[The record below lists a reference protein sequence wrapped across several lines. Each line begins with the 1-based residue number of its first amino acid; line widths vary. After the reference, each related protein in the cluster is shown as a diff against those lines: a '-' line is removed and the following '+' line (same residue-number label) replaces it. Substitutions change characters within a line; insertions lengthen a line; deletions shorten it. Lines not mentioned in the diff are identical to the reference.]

1 MIHGPN
7 SGLGVR
13 CRVND
18 SRSDEYLQTPNRE
31 RSGMTESSHPL
42 MRLLSHLRHYRSMVL
57 LASLCSV
64 LNKVWDLAP
73 PVLIGMAIDVVATRE
88 DSFLAQMGYPDV
100 YDQLYILTGFT
111 VVIWVLE
118 SMFQYFYAVL
128 WRNLAQ
134 TAQHE
139 LRMSAYTH
147 IQNLEM
153 QWYSEQ
159 STGGLM
165 AIMNDDVNQ
174 LERFLD
180 QGATDL
186 LHVATTIIVVG
197 AIMIS
202 VAPEVALLAILP
214 VPIIVTGSFIYQR
227 KIGERYTKVR
237 GKVADLNALLNNN
250 LHGITTI
257 KSFTAE
263 DREVERV
270 SAAST
275 SYRDANKEAIRLSAS
290 FVPIIRMAILFAFTA
305 NMLVGGWFALDGRIG
320 LGAYSVIVFI
330 TQRLLWPLTR
340 LGETF
345 DLYQRAMASTSRVL
359 DLLDTEIG
367 IVEGETRLDSVR
379 GEIEFSDVGFSYP
392 NREVVLND
400 IDLTVPA
407 GKTVGLVGSTG
418 SGKTTLVRLL
428 LRFHDPDSG
437 IVTLDGHDVRELT
450 LESLRGSIALVSQT
464 TTLFPGS
471 VRENVRYGDP
481 DADEQAV
488 IEAARIAEA
497 LSFIE
502 DLPDGWDTDI
512 GEGGHKLSGGQRQ
525 RIAIARAVLKDAPV
539 LVLDE
544 ATSNVDNET
553 EAALK
558 RSIERISVG
567 RTTLII
573 AHRLSTVRNAD
584 VIAVIGEGVISETGT
599 HEELLESKGLYSR
612 LWAVQ
617 TGEVS
622 A

>member
-1 MIHGPN
+1 MAG
-7 SGLGVR
+7 
-13 CRVND
+13 
-18 SRSDEYLQTPNRE
+18 
-31 RSGMTESSHPL
+31 SSHPL
-42 MRLLSHLRHYRSMVL
+42 MRLLSQLRHHRSTVL
-57 LASLCSV
+57 LASICSV
-64 LNKVWDLAP
+64 VNKVWDLAP
-73 PVLIGMAIDVVATRE
+73 PVLIGMAIDVVAAQE
-88 DSFLAQMGYPDV
+88 DSFLAQFGYPDV
-100 YDQLYILTGFT
+100 YDQLYILTGIT
-111 VVIWVLE
+111 VVVWVLE
-118 SMFQYFYAVL
+118 SIFQYIYAVL

-147 IQNLEM
+147 IQDLEM

-159 STGGLM
+159 STGSLM
-165 AIMNDDVNQ
+165 AILNDDVNQ

-202 VAPEVALLAILP
+202 VAPEVALLAIMP
-214 VPIIVTGSFIYQR
+214 VPIIVAGSFIYQR
-227 KIGERYTKVR
+227 RIGARYTKVR
-237 GKVADLNALLNNN
+237 SKVADLSALLNNN
-250 LHGITTI
+250 LHGIMTI

-263 DREVERV
+263 EREVERV
-270 SAAST
+270 GDASV
-275 SYRDANKEAIRLSAS
+275 SYREANRDAIRLSAS

-305 NMLVGGWFALDGRIG
+305 NMLVGGWFALDGRIS

-345 DLYQRAMASTSRVL
+345 DLYQRAMASTTRVL

-367 IVEGETRLDSVR
+367 IVEGDTELDVVR
-379 GEIEFSDVGFSYP
+379 GEIRFSEVGFSYP
-392 NREVVLND
+392 NREVVLRGVD
-400 IDLTVPA
+400 FAVPA
-407 GKTVGLVGSTG
+407 GRTVGLVGSTG

-428 LRFHDPDSG
+428 LRFHDPDTGTVS
-437 IVTLDGHDVRELT
+437 LDGHDVRELT
-450 LESLRGSIALVSQT
+450 LKSLRGSIALVSQT

-481 DADEQAV
+481 QASDEAV
-488 IEAARIAEA
+488 VEAARIAEA
-497 LSFIE
+497 LGFIE
-502 DLPDGWDTDI
+502 DLPDGWETDI
-512 GEGGHKLSGGQRQ
+512 GEGGHRLSGGQRQ

-558 RSIERISVG
+558 RSIDRISEG

-584 VIAVIGEGVISETGT
+584 VIAVIGEGRISETGT
-599 HEELLESKGLYSR
+599 HEELLESSGLYSR

-617 TGEVS
+617 TGEVT

>member
-1 MIHGPN
+1 VHDCQP
-7 SGLGVR
+7 
-13 CRVND
+13 
-18 SRSDEYLQTPNRE
+18 DEYLQTPNRK
-31 RSGMTESSHPL
+31 RSDMTESSHPL
-42 MRLLSHLRHYRSMVL
+42 MRLLSHLRHYRGLVL

-73 PVLIGMAIDVVATRE
+73 PVLIGKAIDVVAARE

-100 YDQLYILTGFT
+100 YDQLYILTGIT

-147 IQNLEM
+147 IQDLEM

-159 STGGLM
+159 STGSLM

-197 AIMIS
+197 AIMVS

-214 VPIIVTGSFIYQR
+214 VPIIVGGSFIYQR
-227 KIGERYTKVR
+227 KIGVRYIKVR

-305 NMLVGGWFALDGRIG
+305 NMLVGGWFALDGRIS

-367 IVEGETRLDSVR
+367 IVEGDTSLDSVR
-379 GEIEFSDVGFSYP
+379 GEIEFSDVEFSYP

-400 IDLTVPA
+400 VDLTVSA

-437 IVTLDGHDVRELT
+437 TVTLDGHDVRELT
-450 LESLRGSIALVSQT
+450 LDSLRGSIALVSQT

-481 DADEQAV
+481 EADEVAV

-502 DLPDGWDTDI
+502 ELPDGWDTDI
-512 GEGGHKLSGGQRQ
+512 GEGGHRLSGGQRQ

-584 VIAVIGEGVISETGT
+584 VIAVIGDGVISEMGT
-599 HEELLESKGLYSR
+599 HEELLESSGLYSR

>member
-1 MIHGPN
+1 MTL
-7 SGLGVR
+7 GL
-13 CRVND
+13 
-18 SRSDEYLQTPNRE
+18 DEYLQTPNRK

-42 MRLLSHLRHYRSMVL
+42 MRLLSHLRHHRSMVL

-147 IQNLEM
+147 IQDLEM

-227 KIGERYTKVR
+227 KIGVRYTKVR

-270 SAAST
+270 SEAST

-305 NMLVGGWFALDGRIG
+305 NMLVGGWFALDGRIS

-359 DLLDTEIG
+359 DLLDTEVG

-379 GEIEFSDVGFSYP
+379 GEIEFSDIGFSYP

-400 IDLTVPA
+400 VGLTVPA

-437 IVTLDGHDVRELT
+437 LVKLDGHDVRELT

-512 GEGGHKLSGGQRQ
+512 GEGGHRLSGGQRQ

-584 VIAVIGEGVISETGT
+584 VIAVIGEGAISETGT
-599 HEELLESKGLYSR
+599 HEELLESNGLYSR

>member
-1 MIHGPN
+1 MAG
-7 SGLGVR
+7 
-13 CRVND
+13 
-18 SRSDEYLQTPNRE
+18 
-31 RSGMTESSHPL
+31 SSHPL
-42 MRLLSHLRHYRSMVL
+42 MRLLSQLRHHRSTVL
-57 LASLCSV
+57 LASICSV
-64 LNKVWDLAP
+64 VNKVWDLAP
-73 PVLIGMAIDVVATRE
+73 PVLIGMAIDVVATQE
-88 DSFLAQMGYPDV
+88 DSFLAQFGYPDV
-100 YDQLYILTGFT
+100 YDQLYILTGIT
-111 VVIWVLE
+111 VVVWVLE
-118 SMFQYFYAVL
+118 SIFQYIYAVL

-147 IQNLEM
+147 IQDLEM

-159 STGGLM
+159 STGSLM
-165 AIMNDDVNQ
+165 AILNDDVNQ

-202 VAPEVALLAILP
+202 VAPEVALLAIMP
-214 VPIIVTGSFIYQR
+214 VPIIVAGSFIYQR
-227 KIGERYTKVR
+227 RIGARYTKVR
-237 GKVADLNALLNNN
+237 SKVADLSALLNNN
-250 LHGITTI
+250 LHGIMTI

-263 DREVERV
+263 EREVDRV
-270 SAAST
+270 SDASV
-275 SYRDANKEAIRLSAS
+275 SYREANRDAIRLSAS

-305 NMLVGGWFALDGRIG
+305 NMLVGGWFALDGRIS

-345 DLYQRAMASTSRVL
+345 DLYQRAMASTTRVL

-367 IVEGETRLDSVR
+367 IVEGDTELDVVR
-379 GEIEFSDVGFSYP
+379 GEIRFSEVGFSYP
-392 NREVVLND
+392 NREVVLRGVD
-400 IDLTVPA
+400 FAIPA
-407 GKTVGLVGSTG
+407 GRTVGLVGSTG

-428 LRFHDPDSG
+428 LRFHDPDTGTVS
-437 IVTLDGHDVRELT
+437 LDGHDVRELT
-450 LESLRGSIALVSQT
+450 LKSLRGSIALVSQT

-481 DADEQAV
+481 QASDEAV
-488 IEAARIAEA
+488 VEAARIAEA
-497 LSFIE
+497 LGFIE
-502 DLPDGWDTDI
+502 ELPDGWETDI
-512 GEGGHKLSGGQRQ
+512 GEGGHRLSGGQRQ

-558 RSIERISVG
+558 RSIDRISEG

-584 VIAVIGEGVISETGT
+584 VIAVIGEGRISETGT
-599 HEELLESKGLYSR
+599 HEELLESSGLYSR

-617 TGEVS
+617 TGEVT

>member
-1 MIHGPN
+1 
-7 SGLGVR
+7 
-13 CRVND
+13 
-18 SRSDEYLQTPNRE
+18 
-31 RSGMTESSHPL
+31 MTESSHPL
-42 MRLLSHLRHYRSMVL
+42 MRLLSHLRHHRSLVL

-73 PVLIGMAIDVVATRE
+73 PVLIGMAIDVVAARE

-100 YDQLYILTGFT
+100 YDQLYILTGIT

-147 IQNLEM
+147 IQDLEM

-159 STGGLM
+159 STGSLM

-197 AIMIS
+197 AIMVS

-214 VPIIVTGSFIYQR
+214 VPIIVGGSFIYQR
-227 KIGERYTKVR
+227 KIGVRYTKVR

-305 NMLVGGWFALDGRIG
+305 NMLVGGWFALDGRIS

-367 IVEGETRLDSVR
+367 IVEGDTSLDSVG

-437 IVTLDGHDVRELT
+437 TVTLDGHDVRELT
-450 LESLRGSIALVSQT
+450 LDSLRGSIALVSQT

-481 DADEQAV
+481 EADEVAV

-502 DLPDGWDTDI
+502 ELPDGWDTDI
-512 GEGGHKLSGGQRQ
+512 GEGGHRLSGGQRQ

-584 VIAVIGEGVISETGT
+584 VIAVIGDGVISEMGT
-599 HEELLESKGLYSR
+599 HEELLESSGLYSR

>member
-1 MIHGPN
+1 
-7 SGLGVR
+7 
-13 CRVND
+13 
-18 SRSDEYLQTPNRE
+18 
-31 RSGMTESSHPL
+31 MTGSSHPL
-42 MRLLSHLRHYRSMVL
+42 MRLLSHLRQHRGTVL

-64 LNKVWDLAP
+64 VNKVWDLAP
-73 PVLIGMAIDVVATRE
+73 PVLIGMAIDVVAARE
-88 DSFLAQMGYPDV
+88 DSFLAKMGYPDV
-100 YDQLYILTGFT
+100 YDQLYILTAIT

-118 SMFQYFYAVL
+118 SLFQYFYAVL

-147 IQNLEM
+147 IQDLEM

-159 STGGLM
+159 STGSLM

-197 AIMIS
+197 AIMVS

-214 VPIIVTGSFIYQR
+214 VPIIVAGSFIYQR
-227 KIGERYTKVR
+227 RIGVRYTKVR

-263 DREVERV
+263 EREVERV
-270 SAAST
+270 EEAST
-275 SYRDANKEAIRLSAS
+275 SYRDANREAIRLSAS

-305 NMLVGGWFALDGRIG
+305 NMLVGGWFALEGRIS

-345 DLYQRAMASTSRVL
+345 DLYQRAMASTARVL
-359 DLLDTEIG
+359 DLLDTEVG
-367 IVEGETRLDSVR
+367 IVEGDRNLESVR

-392 NREVVLND
+392 NREIVLND

-418 SGKTTLVRLL
+418 SGKTTLVRLM

-437 IVTLDGHDVRELT
+437 IVRLDGHDVRELT
-450 LESLRGSIALVSQT
+450 LDSLRGSISLVSKT

-471 VRENVRYGDP
+471 VRDNVRYGDP
-481 DADEQAV
+481 DADDETV
-488 IEAARIAEA
+488 VEAARVAEA

-502 DLPDGWDTDI
+502 ELPDAWDTDI
-512 GEGGHKLSGGQRQ
+512 GEGGHRLSGGQRQ

-584 VIAVIGEGVISETGT
+584 VIAVIGDGAISETGT
-599 HEELLESKGLYSR
+599 HEELLERSGLYSR

-617 TGEVS
+617 TGEVTV
-622 A
+622 

>member
-1 MIHGPN
+1 MDG
-7 SGLGVR
+7 S
-13 CRVND
+13 
-18 SRSDEYLQTPNRE
+18 T
-31 RSGMTESSHPL
+31 HPL
-42 MRLLSHLRHYRSMVL
+42 MRLLDHLKEHRATVL
-57 LASLCSV
+57 LASFCSII
-64 LNKVWDLAP
+64 NKVWDLAP
-73 PVLIGMAIDVVATRE
+73 PILIGMAIDVVAAQE
-88 DSFLAQMGYPDV
+88 DSFLAQFGYTDV
-100 YDQLYILTGFT
+100 YDQLYILTGIT

-118 SMFQYFYAVL
+118 SPFFQYLYAVL

-139 LRMSAYTH
+139 LRMSAYSH

-153 QWYSEQ
+153 EWFSEQ
-159 STGGLM
+159 PTGSLM

-214 VPIIVTGSFIYQR
+214 IPVIVTGSFIYQR
-227 KIGERYTKVR
+227 RIGVRYTKVR
-237 GKVADLNALLNNN
+237 GKVADLNSLLNNN

-263 DREVERV
+263 QREAQRVEE
-270 SAAST
+270 AST
-275 SYRDANKEAIRLSAS
+275 SYREANKEAIRLSAS

-305 NMLVGGWFALDGRIG
+305 NMLVGGWFALDGRIS

-367 IVEGETRLDSVR
+367 IVEGDTDLEQAD
-379 GEIEFSDVGFSYP
+379 GEISFNDVGFSYP
-392 NREVVLND
+392 NRETVLEGVNLK
-400 IDLTVPA
+400 IPS

-428 LRFHDPDSG
+428 LRFHDPNSG
-437 IVTLDGHDVRELT
+437 SVSLDGHDVRDLT
-450 LESLRGSIALVSQT
+450 LESLRGSVSLVSQT

-471 VRENVRYGDP
+471 VRDNILYGDP
-481 DADEQAV
+481 TADEDAV
-488 IEAARIAEA
+488 VEAAMVAEA
-497 LSFIE
+497 LPFIE
-502 DLPDGWDTDI
+502 SLPLGWETDI
-512 GEGGHKLSGGQRQ
+512 GEGGHRLSGGQRQ

-558 RSIERISVG
+558 RSIEKISVG

-584 VIAVIGEGVISETGT
+584 TIAVLGNGSISETGT
-599 HEELLESKGLYSR
+599 HEELLRGNGLYPR

-622 A
+622 NE

>member
-1 MIHGPN
+1 
-7 SGLGVR
+7 
-13 CRVND
+13 
-18 SRSDEYLQTPNRE
+18 
-31 RSGMTESSHPL
+31 MTESSHPL
-42 MRLLSHLRHYRSMVL
+42 MRLLSHLRHYRGLVL

-73 PVLIGMAIDVVATRE
+73 PVLIGMAIDVVAARE

-100 YDQLYILTGFT
+100 YDQLYILTGIT

-147 IQNLEM
+147 IQDLEM
-153 QWYSEQ
+153 KWYSEQ
-159 STGGLM
+159 STGSLM

-197 AIMIS
+197 AIMVS

-227 KIGERYTKVR
+227 KIGARYIKVR

-263 DREVERV
+263 EREVERV

-305 NMLVGGWFALDGRIG
+305 NMLVGGWFALDGRIS

-367 IVEGETRLDSVR
+367 IIEGDTSLDSVR
-379 GEIEFSDVGFSYP
+379 GEIEFSDVEFSYP

-400 IDLTVPA
+400 VDLTVPA

-437 IVTLDGHDVRELT
+437 TVTLDGHDVRELT
-450 LESLRGSIALVSQT
+450 LDSLRGSIALVSQT

-481 DADEQAV
+481 DADEAAV

-502 DLPDGWDTDI
+502 ELPDGWDTDI

-584 VIAVIGEGVISETGT
+584 VIAVIGEGVISEMGT
-599 HEELLESKGLYSR
+599 HEELLESSGLYSR

-617 TGEVS
+617 TGEVT

>member
-1 MIHGPN
+1 
-7 SGLGVR
+7 
-13 CRVND
+13 
-18 SRSDEYLQTPNRE
+18 
-31 RSGMTESSHPL
+31 MTGSSHPL
-42 MRLLSHLRHYRSMVL
+42 MRLLSHLRQHRGTVL

-64 LNKVWDLAP
+64 VNKVWDLAP
-73 PVLIGMAIDVVATRE
+73 PVLIGMAIDVVAARE
-88 DSFLAQMGYPDV
+88 DSFLATMGYPDV
-100 YDQLYILTGFT
+100 YDQLYILTAIT

-118 SMFQYFYAVL
+118 SLFQYFYAVL

-159 STGGLM
+159 STGSLM

-202 VAPEVALLAILP
+202 VAPEVAFLAILP
-214 VPIIVTGSFIYQR
+214 VPVIVAGSFIYQR
-227 KIGERYTKVR
+227 RIGVRYTKVR

-263 DREVERV
+263 EREVERV
-270 SAAST
+270 EEAST
-275 SYRDANKEAIRLSAS
+275 SYRDANREAIRLSAS

-305 NMLVGGWFALDGRIG
+305 NMLVGGWFALEGRIS

-345 DLYQRAMASTSRVL
+345 DLYQRAMASTARVL
-359 DLLDTEIG
+359 DLLDTEVG
-367 IVEGETRLDSVR
+367 IVEGDRNLESVR

-392 NREVVLND
+392 NREIVLND

-418 SGKTTLVRLL
+418 SGKTTLVRLM

-437 IVTLDGHDVRELT
+437 IVRLDGHDVRELT
-450 LESLRGSIALVSQT
+450 LDSLRGSISLVSQT

-471 VRENVRYGDP
+471 VRDNVRYGDP
-481 DADEQAV
+481 DADDETV
-488 IEAARIAEA
+488 VEAARVAEA

-502 DLPDGWDTDI
+502 ELPDAWDTDI
-512 GEGGHKLSGGQRQ
+512 GEGGHRLSGGQRQ

-584 VIAVIGEGVISETGT
+584 VIAVIGDGAISETGT
-599 HEELLESKGLYSR
+599 HEELLERSGLYSR

-617 TGEVS
+617 TGEVTV
-622 A
+622 

>member
-1 MIHGPN
+1 MAG
-7 SGLGVR
+7 
-13 CRVND
+13 
-18 SRSDEYLQTPNRE
+18 
-31 RSGMTESSHPL
+31 SSHPL
-42 MRLLSHLRHYRSMVL
+42 MRLLSQLRHHRSTVL
-57 LASLCSV
+57 LASICSV
-64 LNKVWDLAP
+64 VNKVWDLAP
-73 PVLIGMAIDVVATRE
+73 PVLIGMAIDVVAAQE
-88 DSFLAQMGYPDV
+88 DSFLAQFGYPDV
-100 YDQLYILTGFT
+100 YDQLYILTGIT
-111 VVIWVLE
+111 VVVWVLE
-118 SMFQYFYAVL
+118 SIFQYIYAVL

-147 IQNLEM
+147 IQDLEM

-159 STGGLM
+159 STGSLM
-165 AIMNDDVNQ
+165 AILNDDVNQ

-202 VAPEVALLAILP
+202 VAPEVALLAIMP
-214 VPIIVTGSFIYQR
+214 VPIIVAGSFIYQR
-227 KIGERYTKVR
+227 RIGARYTKVR
-237 GKVADLNALLNNN
+237 GKVADLSALLNNN
-250 LHGITTI
+250 LHGIMTI

-263 DREVERV
+263 EREVERV
-270 SAAST
+270 GDASV
-275 SYRDANKEAIRLSAS
+275 SYREANRDAIRLSAS

-305 NMLVGGWFALDGRIG
+305 NMLVGGWFALDGRIS

-345 DLYQRAMASTSRVL
+345 DLYQRAMASTTRVL

-367 IVEGETRLDSVR
+367 IVEGDTELDVVR
-379 GEIEFSDVGFSYP
+379 GEIRFSEVGFSYP
-392 NREVVLND
+392 NREVVLRGVD
-400 IDLTVPA
+400 FAIPA
-407 GKTVGLVGSTG
+407 GRTVGLVGSTG

-428 LRFHDPDSG
+428 LRFHDPDTGTVS
-437 IVTLDGHDVRELT
+437 LDGHDVRELT

-481 DADEQAV
+481 QASDEAV
-488 IEAARIAEA
+488 VEAARIAEA
-497 LSFIE
+497 LGFIE
-502 DLPDGWDTDI
+502 ELPDGWETDI
-512 GEGGHKLSGGQRQ
+512 GEGGHRLSGGQRQ

-558 RSIERISVG
+558 RSIDRISEG

-584 VIAVIGEGVISETGT
+584 VIAVIGEGRISETGT
-599 HEELLESKGLYSR
+599 HEELLESSGLYSR

-617 TGEVS
+617 TGEVT

>member
-1 MIHGPN
+1 
-7 SGLGVR
+7 
-13 CRVND
+13 
-18 SRSDEYLQTPNRE
+18 
-31 RSGMTESSHPL
+31 MTGSSHPL
-42 MRLLSHLRHYRSMVL
+42 MRLLSHLRQHRGTVL

-64 LNKVWDLAP
+64 VNKVWDLAP
-73 PVLIGMAIDVVATRE
+73 PVLIGMAIDVVAARE
-88 DSFLAQMGYPDV
+88 DSFLATMGYPDV
-100 YDQLYILTGFT
+100 YDQLYILTAIT

-118 SMFQYFYAVL
+118 SLFQYFYAVL

-147 IQNLEM
+147 IQDLEM

-159 STGGLM
+159 STGSLM

-202 VAPEVALLAILP
+202 VAPEVAFLAILP
-214 VPIIVTGSFIYQR
+214 VPVIVAGSFIYQR
-227 KIGERYTKVR
+227 RIGVRYTKVR

-263 DREVERV
+263 EREVERV
-270 SAAST
+270 EEAST
-275 SYRDANKEAIRLSAS
+275 SYRDANREAIRLSAS

-305 NMLVGGWFALDGRIG
+305 NMLVGGWFALEGRIS

-345 DLYQRAMASTSRVL
+345 DLYQRAMASTARVL
-359 DLLDTEIG
+359 DLLDTEVG
-367 IVEGETRLDSVR
+367 IVEGDRNLESVR

-392 NREVVLND
+392 NREIVLND
-400 IDLTVPA
+400 IDLTGPA

-418 SGKTTLVRLL
+418 SGKTTLVRLM

-437 IVTLDGHDVRELT
+437 IVRLDGHDVRELT
-450 LESLRGSIALVSQT
+450 LDSLRGSISLVSQT

-471 VRENVRYGDP
+471 VRDNVRYGDP
-481 DADEQAV
+481 DADDETV
-488 IEAARIAEA
+488 VEAARVAEA

-502 DLPDGWDTDI
+502 ELPDAWDTDI
-512 GEGGHKLSGGQRQ
+512 GEGGHRLSGGQRQ

-584 VIAVIGEGVISETGT
+584 VIAVIGDGAISETGT
-599 HEELLESKGLYSR
+599 HEELLERSGLYSR

-617 TGEVS
+617 TGEVT

>member
-1 MIHGPN
+1 MDG
-7 SGLGVR
+7 
-13 CRVND
+13 
-18 SRSDEYLQTPNRE
+18 SR
-31 RSGMTESSHPL
+31 HPL
-42 MRLLSHLRHYRSMVL
+42 MRLLEHLKEHRTTVF
-57 LASLCSV
+57 LASFCSII
-64 LNKVWDLAP
+64 NKVWDLAP
-73 PVLIGMAIDVVATRE
+73 PVLIGMAIDVVAAQE
-88 DSFLAQMGYPDV
+88 NSFLAQFGYTDV
-100 YDQLYILTGFT
+100 YDQLYILTGIT

-118 SMFQYFYAVL
+118 SLFQYFYAVL

-139 LRMSAYTH
+139 LRMSTYTH
-147 IQNLEM
+147 IQDLEM
-153 QWYSEQ
+153 QWFSEQ
-159 STGGLM
+159 PTGSLM

-227 KIGERYTKVR
+227 RIGVRYSKVR

-263 DREVERV
+263 QREADRVGEV
-270 SAAST
+270 ST
-275 SYRDANKEAIRLSAS
+275 SYREANREAIRLSAS

-305 NMLVGGWFALDGRIG
+305 NMLVGGWFALDNKIS

-367 IVEGETRLDSVR
+367 IVEGDTKLEGAE
-379 GEIEFSDVGFSYP
+379 GEISFNDLGFSYP
-392 NREVVLND
+392 DRETVLEGVN
-400 IDLTVPA
+400 LTIPA
-407 GKTVGLVGSTG
+407 GETVGLVGSTG

-437 IVTLDGHDVRELT
+437 SVALDGHDVRDLT
-450 LESLRGSIALVSQT
+450 LDSLRGSVSLVSQT

-471 VRENVRYGDP
+471 VRDNILYGNP
-481 DADEQAV
+481 SADEESV
-488 IEAARIAEA
+488 IEAARVAEA
-497 LSFIE
+497 LPFIE
-502 DLPDGWDTDI
+502 NLPQGWDTDI
-512 GEGGHKLSGGQRQ
+512 GEGGHRLSGGQRQ
-525 RIAIARAVLKDAPV
+525 RIAIARAVLKDAPI

-558 RSIERISVG
+558 RSIEKISVG

-584 VIAVIGEGVISETGT
+584 TIAVLGQGSISETGT
-599 HEELLESKGLYSR
+599 HEELLNGNGLYPR

-622 A
+622 Q

>member
-1 MIHGPN
+1 MA
-7 SGLGVR
+7 
-13 CRVND
+13 
-18 SRSDEYLQTPNRE
+18 
-31 RSGMTESSHPL
+31 ESSHPL
-42 MRLLSHLRHYRSMVL
+42 MRLLSQLRHHRGTVL
-57 LASLCSV
+57 LASICSI

-73 PVLIGMAIDVVATRE
+73 PVLIGMAIDVVAAQE
-88 DSFLAQMGYPDV
+88 DSFLAQFGYPDV
-100 YDQLYILTGFT
+100 YEQLYILTGIT

-118 SMFQYFYAVL
+118 SIFQYFYAVL

-147 IQNLEM
+147 IQDLEM
-153 QWYSEQ
+153 EWYSEQ
-159 STGGLM
+159 STGSLM

-214 VPIIVTGSFIYQR
+214 VPIIVGGSFIYQR
-227 KIGERYTKVR
+227 RIAVRYTKVR
-237 GKVADLNALLNNN
+237 GRVADLSALLNNN

-263 DREVERV
+263 EREAERV
-270 SAAST
+270 GDASM
-275 SYRDANKEAIRLSAS
+275 SYREANRDAIRLSAS

-305 NMLVGGWFALDGRIG
+305 NMLVGGWYALDGRIS

-345 DLYQRAMASTSRVL
+345 DLYQRAMASVTRVL
-359 DLLDTEIG
+359 DLLDTKIG
-367 IVEGETRLDSVR
+367 IVEGETRLESVR
-379 GEIEFSDVGFSYP
+379 GEIGFSGVGFSYP
-392 NREVVLND
+392 EREIVLEG
-400 IDLTVPA
+400 IDFAIPA

-428 LRFHDPDSG
+428 LRFHDPDTG
-437 IVTLDGHDVRELT
+437 AVTLDGHDIRELT
-450 LESLRGSIALVSQT
+450 LQSLRGSVALVSQT

-471 VRENVRYGDP
+471 VRDNVRYGDP
-481 DADEQAV
+481 DADEAAV
-488 IEAARIAEA
+488 VEAARVAEA
-497 LSFIE
+497 LGFIE
-502 DLPDGWDTDI
+502 ELPYGWETDI
-512 GEGGHKLSGGQRQ
+512 GEGGHRLSGGQRQ

-558 RSIERISVG
+558 RSIETISEG

-584 VIAVIGEGVISETGT
+584 VIAVIGDGRISETGT
-599 HEELLESKGLYSR
+599 HEELLESSGLYSR

-617 TGEVS
+617 TGE
-622 A
+622 ATT

>member
-1 MIHGPN
+1 MA
-7 SGLGVR
+7 
-13 CRVND
+13 
-18 SRSDEYLQTPNRE
+18 
-31 RSGMTESSHPL
+31 ESSHPL
-42 MRLLSHLRHYRSMVL
+42 MRLLSHLRHHRSTVI
-57 LASLCSV
+57 LASICSI

-73 PVLIGMAIDVVATRE
+73 PVLIGMAIDVVAAQE
-88 DSFLAQMGYPDV
+88 DSFLAQFGYPDV
-100 YDQLYILTGFT
+100 YEQLYILTGIT

-118 SMFQYFYAVL
+118 SIFQYFYAVL

-153 QWYSEQ
+153 EWYSEQ
-159 STGGLM
+159 STGSLM

-214 VPIIVTGSFIYQR
+214 VPIIVGGSFIYQR
-227 KIGERYTKVR
+227 RIAVRYTKVR
-237 GKVADLNALLNNN
+237 GRVADLSALLNNN

-263 DREVERV
+263 EREVERV
-270 SAAST
+270 GDASM
-275 SYRDANKEAIRLSAS
+275 SYREANRDAIRLSAS

-305 NMLVGGWFALDGRIG
+305 NMLVGGWYALDGRIS

-345 DLYQRAMASTSRVL
+345 DLYQRAMASVTRVL
-359 DLLDTEIG
+359 DLLDTKIG
-367 IVEGETRLDSVR
+367 IVEGETRLESVR
-379 GEIEFSDVGFSYP
+379 GEIGFSGVGFSYP
-392 NREVVLND
+392 EREIVLEG
-400 IDLTVPA
+400 IDFAIPA

-437 IVTLDGHDVRELT
+437 AVTLDGHDIRDLT
-450 LESLRGSIALVSQT
+450 LQSLRGSVALVSQT

-471 VRENVRYGDP
+471 VRDNVRYGDP
-481 DADEQAV
+481 DADEATV
-488 IEAARIAEA
+488 VEAARIAEA
-497 LSFIE
+497 LCFIE
-502 DLPDGWDTDI
+502 VFPYGWESDI
-512 GEGGHKLSGGQRQ
+512 GDGGH
-525 RIAIARAVLKDAPV
+525 
-539 LVLDE
+539 
-544 ATSNVDNET
+544 
-553 EAALK
+553 
-558 RSIERISVG
+558 
-567 RTTLII
+567 
-573 AHRLSTVRNAD
+573 RL
-584 VIAVIGEGVISETGT
+584 
-599 HEELLESKGLYSR
+599 
-612 LWAVQ
+612 
-617 TGEVS
+617 
-622 A
+622 

>member
-1 MIHGPN
+1 
-7 SGLGVR
+7 
-13 CRVND
+13 
-18 SRSDEYLQTPNRE
+18 
-31 RSGMTESSHPL
+31 MTGSSHPL
-42 MRLLSHLRHYRSMVL
+42 MRLLSHLRQHRGTVL

-64 LNKVWDLAP
+64 VNKVWDLAP
-73 PVLIGMAIDVVATRE
+73 PVLIGMAIDVVAARE
-88 DSFLAQMGYPDV
+88 DSFLAKMGYPDV
-100 YDQLYILTGFT
+100 YEQLYILTAIT

-118 SMFQYFYAVL
+118 SLFQYFYAVL

-147 IQNLEM
+147 IQDLEM

-159 STGGLM
+159 STGSLM

-202 VAPEVALLAILP
+202 VAPEVAFLAILP
-214 VPIIVTGSFIYQR
+214 VPVIVAGSFIYQR
-227 KIGERYTKVR
+227 RIGVRYTKVR

-263 DREVERV
+263 EREVERV
-270 SAAST
+270 EEAST
-275 SYRDANKEAIRLSAS
+275 SYRDANREAIRLSAS

-305 NMLVGGWFALDGRIG
+305 NMLVGGWFALEGRIS

-345 DLYQRAMASTSRVL
+345 DLYQRAMASTARVL
-359 DLLDTEIG
+359 DLLDTEVG
-367 IVEGETRLDSVR
+367 IVEGDRNLESVR

-392 NREVVLND
+392 NREIVLND

-418 SGKTTLVRLL
+418 SGKTTLVRLM

-437 IVTLDGHDVRELT
+437 IVRLDGHDVRELT
-450 LESLRGSIALVSQT
+450 LDSLRGSISLVSQT

-471 VRENVRYGDP
+471 VRDNVRYGDP
-481 DADEQAV
+481 DADDETV
-488 IEAARIAEA
+488 VEAARVAEA

-502 DLPDGWDTDI
+502 ELPDAWDTDI
-512 GEGGHKLSGGQRQ
+512 GEGGHRLSGGQRQ

-584 VIAVIGEGVISETGT
+584 VIAVIGDGAISETGT
-599 HEELLESKGLYSR
+599 HEELLERSGLYSR

-622 A
+622 T

>member
-1 MIHGPN
+1 MHDCQP
-7 SGLGVR
+7 
-13 CRVND
+13 
-18 SRSDEYLQTPNRE
+18 DEYLQTPNRK
-31 RSGMTESSHPL
+31 RSDMTESSHPL
-42 MRLLSHLRHYRSMVL
+42 MRLLSHLRHYRGLVL

-73 PVLIGMAIDVVATRE
+73 PVLIGMAIDVVAARE

-100 YDQLYILTGFT
+100 YDQLYILTGIT

-147 IQNLEM
+147 IQDLEM

-159 STGGLM
+159 STGSLM

-197 AIMIS
+197 AIMVS

-214 VPIIVTGSFIYQR
+214 VPIIVGGSFIYQR
-227 KIGERYTKVR
+227 KIGVRYIKVR

-305 NMLVGGWFALDGRIG
+305 NMLVGGWFALDGRIS

-367 IVEGETRLDSVR
+367 IVEGDTSLDSVR
-379 GEIEFSDVGFSYP
+379 GEIEFSDVEFSYP

-400 IDLTVPA
+400 VDLTVSA

-437 IVTLDGHDVRELT
+437 TVTLDGHDVRELT
-450 LESLRGSIALVSQT
+450 LDSLRGSIALVSQT

-481 DADEQAV
+481 EADEVAV

-502 DLPDGWDTDI
+502 ELPDGWDTDI
-512 GEGGHKLSGGQRQ
+512 GEGGHRLSGGQRQ

-584 VIAVIGEGVISETGT
+584 VIAVIGDGVISEMGT
-599 HEELLESKGLYSR
+599 HEELLESNGLYSR

>member
-1 MIHGPN
+1 
-7 SGLGVR
+7 
-13 CRVND
+13 
-18 SRSDEYLQTPNRE
+18 
-31 RSGMTESSHPL
+31 MTGSSHPL
-42 MRLLSHLRHYRSMVL
+42 MRLLSHLRQHRGTVL

-64 LNKVWDLAP
+64 VNKVWDLAP
-73 PVLIGMAIDVVATRE
+73 PVLIGMAIDVVAARE
-88 DSFLAQMGYPDV
+88 DSFLATMGYPDV
-100 YDQLYILTGFT
+100 YNQLYILTAIT

-118 SMFQYFYAVL
+118 SLFQYFYAVL

-147 IQNLEM
+147 IQDLEM

-159 STGGLM
+159 STGSLM

-202 VAPEVALLAILP
+202 VAPEVAFLAILP
-214 VPIIVTGSFIYQR
+214 VPVIVAGSFIYQR
-227 KIGERYTKVR
+227 RIGVRYTKVR

-263 DREVERV
+263 EREVERV
-270 SAAST
+270 EEAST
-275 SYRDANKEAIRLSAS
+275 SYRDANREAIRLSAS

-305 NMLVGGWFALDGRIG
+305 NMLVGGWFALEGRIS

-345 DLYQRAMASTSRVL
+345 DLYQRAMASTARVL
-359 DLLDTEIG
+359 DLLDTEVG
-367 IVEGETRLDSVR
+367 IVEGDRNLESVR

-392 NREVVLND
+392 NREIVLND

-407 GKTVGLVGSTG
+407 GKTVWLVGSTG
-418 SGKTTLVRLL
+418 SGKTTLVRLM

-437 IVTLDGHDVRELT
+437 IVRLDGHDVRELT
-450 LESLRGSIALVSQT
+450 LDSLRGSISLVSQT

-471 VRENVRYGDP
+471 VRDNVRYGDP
-481 DADEQAV
+481 DADDETV
-488 IEAARIAEA
+488 VEAARVAAA

-502 DLPDGWDTDI
+502 ELPDAWDTDI
-512 GEGGHKLSGGQRQ
+512 GEGGHRLSGGQRQ

-584 VIAVIGEGVISETGT
+584 VIAVIGDGAISETGT
-599 HEELLESKGLYSR
+599 HEELLERSGLYSR

-617 TGEVS
+617 TGEVTV
-622 A
+622 

>member
-1 MIHGPN
+1 
-7 SGLGVR
+7 
-13 CRVND
+13 
-18 SRSDEYLQTPNRE
+18 
-31 RSGMTESSHPL
+31 MTGSSHPL
-42 MRLLSHLRHYRSMVL
+42 MRLLSHLRQHRGTVL

-64 LNKVWDLAP
+64 VNKVWDLAP
-73 PVLIGMAIDVVATRE
+73 PVLIGMAIDVVAARE
-88 DSFLAQMGYPDV
+88 DSFLATMGYPDV
-100 YDQLYILTGFT
+100 YDQLYILTAIT

-118 SMFQYFYAVL
+118 SLFQYFYAVL

-147 IQNLEM
+147 IQDLEM

-159 STGGLM
+159 STGSLM

-202 VAPEVALLAILP
+202 VAPEVAFLAILP
-214 VPIIVTGSFIYQR
+214 VPIIVAGSFIYQR
-227 KIGERYTKVR
+227 RIGVRYTKVR

-263 DREVERV
+263 EREVERV
-270 SAAST
+270 EEAST
-275 SYRDANKEAIRLSAS
+275 SYRDANREAIRLSAS

-305 NMLVGGWFALDGRIG
+305 NMLVGGWFALEGRIS

-345 DLYQRAMASTSRVL
+345 DLYQRAMASTARVL
-359 DLLDTEIG
+359 DLLDTEVG
-367 IVEGETRLDSVR
+367 IVEGDRNLESVR

-392 NREVVLND
+392 NREIVLND

-418 SGKTTLVRLL
+418 SGKTTLVRLM

-437 IVTLDGHDVRELT
+437 IVRLDGHDVRELT
-450 LESLRGSIALVSQT
+450 LDSLRGSISLVSQT

-471 VRENVRYGDP
+471 VRDNVRYGDP
-481 DADEQAV
+481 DADDETV
-488 IEAARIAEA
+488 VEAARVAEA

-502 DLPDGWDTDI
+502 ELPDAWDTDI
-512 GEGGHKLSGGQRQ
+512 GEGGHRLSGGQRQ

-558 RSIERISVG
+558 RSIEKISVG

-584 VIAVIGEGVISETGT
+584 VIAVIGDGAISETGT
-599 HEELLESKGLYSR
+599 HEELLERSGLYSR

-617 TGEVS
+617 TGEVT